1 MIFKTVEN
9 NNVYVSRQDPEH
21 LLASYSHHA
30 FELDGAEWPSA
41 EHYYQAMKFEDEAI
55 REQIRLALHPN
66 DTVKIAK
73 KHKRQIRKDWK
84 KIKATVM
91 TRGLYIKCRTH
102 EDVASALLKT
112 EDRKI
117 VELSHYDYFW
127 GCGRDGRG
135 NNTYGKILMDIRNK
149 LSDLSE

>member
-1 MIFKTVEN
+1 MFFKPTPTN
-9 NNVYVSRQDPEH
+9 YVYVSRYDPNH
-21 LLASYSHHA
+21 ILASYSKHA

-41 EHYYQAMKFEDEAI
+41 EHYYQAMKFEDESI
-55 REQIRLALHPN
+55 QEQIRQAADPY
-66 DTVKIAK
+66 DAVKISK
-73 KHKRQIRKDWK
+73 KHKRKMRKDWK

-102 EDVASALLKT
+102 DRVSTALLKT

-117 VELSHYDYFW
+117 VERSQYDYYW

-135 NNTYGKILMDIRNK
+135 DNVYGKVLMDIRIK
-149 LSDLSE
+149 LAELE